1 MKSKETKFRT
11 LKIQLAIL
19 VVFVALI
26 IPIITAL
33 AQMDNRSETFR
44 ETGDRSRNSERS
56 QPDERL
62 RSLPQ
67 DVQTALSQ
75 LPRDVEIHSLG
86 PDRLPTMIT
95 SDGFG
100 TIPEKTLSFRSDAF
114 GQTGEAALNNAL
126 RETVLTKI
134 AAVFRLTPDE
144 LELQTVRRIKNKEAF
159 GENGKGD
166 TTIVVYRQIKNN
178 LPVVGGELAV
188 VIDQEGRVK
197 TVSSTARGGQDVDST
212 PDIAEETV
220 RETTL
225 GYAGE
230 KRQIEKIGDG
240 QLVYLLASR
249 DYALH
254 LTYMYQVTGIG
265 DNEPFT
271 DLIFTDADTN
281 QVVDVHAQIHS
292 ALNRRIYSANNT
304 FNLPG
309 AARRFEGQG
318 PNADGIVNTNYDY
331 LGVTYNWYFN
341 LFGRNSFNN
350 QGAIIT
356 SSVHVGVSYVNAFWN
371 GSQLAFG
378 DGDGQQSSNLANSL
392 DVTAHEF
399 THAVTQHSSGLIYQN
414 ESGAL
419 NEAWSDIFG
428 AVVEARQTLGATGYN
443 ANTWKVGEDVWT
455 PFIGGDALR
464 YMDDPVRDNASR
476 DYYPLRYVGGLDNG
490 GVHWNSGIANLAFK
504 LTVTGGM
511 HPRGRNN
518 VQVQGIGID
527 KARQIYYRAGVVYL
541 RPNSNFEQA
550 RAATA
555 QAAQD
560 LYGRCNAEYVAVQRA
575 WDAVAVPGTWR
586 CGGGGGGDIH
596 FYTYDNKAYDWH
608 GGGCYDVAQSSNP
621 VTSGIRFQ
629 MDAVAFAPNPGTS
642 VARRVGFTFPDT
654 SRPYIIILNR
664 TAPHLYIKTPVG
676 GADTRISIVGDVNQ
690 SATIRFYENGGAG
703 RLFGTI
709 VVYRHSNGVYEYF
722 AQYAN
727 GTDVRAYVS
736 PNVVVDASL
745 QPGWNVAL
753 RGLAGVYPVQANLL
767 SRGGQ
772 AYSVSTLRTNVTA
785 LNQFA
790 TSWACP
796 SGQSLFDA
804 PAGFREQ
811 ESIPNMNLA
820 TQPEAEQMCE
830 TAGVP
835 RGDVD
840 RFENCVFDV
849 LTGGDEFGALMA
861 THAGT
866 VWLFENQS
874 PPAAEPDPCAPPTPE
889 PTVEPTVEPTPYP
902 PVPSPYPTATQAP
915 NEPAPPE
922 TAIPAELRA
931 RRTSSTSRLV
941 ICGAEPENPSDLPE
955 SPSDLPNTTLMRLFG
970 KDSPDVIM
978 NDKR

>member
-1 MKSKETKFRT
+1 MKSKETKFKT
-11 LKIQLAIL
+11 LKIQLIVLA
-19 VVFVALI
+19 VFAAFI
-26 IPIITAL
+26 IPLITSL
-33 AQMDNRSETFR
+33 AQTDSQSGDNSLLK
-44 ETGDRSRNSERS
+44 NSERR
-56 QPDERL
+56 QPDESL
-62 RSLPQ
+62 RALPP
-67 DVQTALSQ
+67 DIQTALSK
-75 LPRDVEIHSLG
+75 LPADIEVSSFG

-95 SDGFG
+95 SDRLAD
-100 TIPEKTLSFRSDAF
+100 IDDF
-114 GQTGEAALNNAL
+114 GQISEAALNNAL
-126 RETVLTKI
+126 RGIVLTKI

-144 LELQTVRRIKNKEAF
+144 LQLKTVRQLKNEEALGKNSQ
-159 GENGKGD
+159 GE

-188 VIDQEGRVK
+188 IIDEKGRVK
-197 TVSSTARGGQDVDST
+197 VVSSTARGGQDVDAV
-212 PDIAEETV
+212 PNIEEAAARETV
-220 RETTL
+220 LGNIRETRPQ
-225 GYAGE
+225 AE
-230 KRQIEKIGDG
+230 IEKIDNG

-249 DYALH
+249 DYNLH
-254 LTYMYQVTGIG
+254 LTYVHQVTGVNG
-265 DNEPFT
+265 NEPFT
-271 DLIFTDADTN
+271 DLIYTDADTN
-281 QVVDVHAQIHS
+281 QVVDVHAQVHS
-292 ALNRRIYSANNT
+292 ALNRRIYTANNT

-309 AARRFEGQG
+309 TARRFEGQG
-318 PNADGIVNTNYDY
+318 ANADPIVNNNYDY
-331 LGVTYNWYFN
+331 FGITYSWYSS
-341 LFGRNSFNN
+341 LFGRDSFNN
-350 QGAIIT
+350 QGAIIN
-356 SSVHVGVSYVNAFWN
+356 SSVHVGINYVNAYWN
-371 GSQLAFG
+371 GSQFAFG
-378 DGDGQQSSNLANSL
+378 DGDGQQSSNFANSL

-399 THAVTQHSSGLIYQN
+399 THAVTQYSSGLVYQN

-443 ANTWKVGEDVWT
+443 ANTWKMGEDVWT

-464 YMDDPVRDNASR
+464 YMDDPVRDGSSR
-476 DYYPLRYVGGLDNG
+476 DYYPLRYVGGADNG

-527 KARQIYYRAGVVYL
+527 KARLIYYRAGVVYL

-596 FYTYDNKAYDWH
+596 FYTYDNQAYDWH

-621 VTSGIRFQ
+621 ATSNIRFQ

-664 TAPHLYIKTPVG
+664 TAPYIQIKTPVG

-690 SATIRFYENGGAG
+690 SATIRFYEIGGAG

-709 VVYRHSNGVYEYF
+709 VVYRHSNGVYEYS

-727 GTDVRAYVS
+727 GSDVRAYVS

-772 AYSVSTLRTNVTA
+772 AYSVSTLRTNATA

-804 PAGFREQ
+804 PAGFHEQ
-811 ESIPNMNLA
+811 QAIPSLNLA
-820 TQPEAEQMCE
+820 TQPEAEDMCE
-830 TAGVP
+830 AAGVP

-840 RFENCVFDV
+840 RFANCVFDV
-849 LTGGDEFGALMA
+849 LAGGDEFGQLMA

-866 VWLFENQS
+866 VWTFENQL
-874 PPAAEPDPCAPPTPE
+874 PPTPEPDPCAPPTPT
-889 PTVEPTVEPTPYP
+889 PSPTPIEE
-902 PVPSPYPTATQAP
+902 PVPQIPAPAGSNSLRTTNSATQVVVCTAD
-915 NEPAPPE
+915 PE
-922 TAIPAELRA
+922 
-931 RRTSSTSRLV
+931 
-941 ICGAEPENPSDLPE
+941 D
-955 SPSDLPNTTLMRLFG
+955 PSDLPNLALRRLF
-970 KDSPDVIM
+970 
-978 NDKR
+978 DKYPLGVETNNKR